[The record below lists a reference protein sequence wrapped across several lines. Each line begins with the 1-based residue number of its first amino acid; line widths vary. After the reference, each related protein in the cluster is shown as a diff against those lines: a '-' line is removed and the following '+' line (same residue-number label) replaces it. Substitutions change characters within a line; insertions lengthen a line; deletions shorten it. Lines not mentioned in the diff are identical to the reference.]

1 MQDVVTIVN
10 CHRKNSHSATR
21 YVRLCGEPF
30 NAHQSQYIGP
40 RFFGYNSPATI
51 ARELLKRF
59 TDAGRL
65 RGSIFLKIF

>member
-1 MQDVVTIVN
+1 M
-10 CHRKNSHSATR
+10 KKE
-21 YVRLCGEPF
+21 LCKDCVLQEGSPF
-30 NAHQSQYIGP
+30 NAHESQYIGS

-65 RGSIFLKIF
+65 RGSI

>member
-1 MQDVVTIVN
+1 MAFIQ
-10 CHRKNSHSATR
+10 RSQ
-21 YVRLCGEPF
+21 PF
-30 NAHQSQYIGP
+30 NAHESQYIGP

-65 RGSIFLKIF
+65 RGSI